1 MKQHI
6 RKFLHGLLLPRGKK
20 YIHDEVLHNG
30 WDSHHIKSS
39 FESLYILH
47 GTKDSAPAGIVILAH
62 PYIAEASQFYLRS
75 GHAEMYKNLDFA
87 VFIPDFNGFGKSPF
101 TGFDYI
107 RDLELTVALAKKMY
121 PELPLFMHGI
131 SFGASHTIGFAAKD
145 TVSLQGIIIENCLD
159 SNLTYYKK
167 RNYRLYM
174 FMRSLM
180 FMIPRANKHHNYIR
194 TASLIRPSMRAL
206 LIYNLEDKL
215 TTPEMGHAIFQSMQ
229 CDRTM
234 VIMPG
239 MHLKAINENRLLY
252 AYAISRFV
260 S

>member
-1 MKQHI
+1 MKHHI

-20 YIHDEVLHNG
+20 YIHDKALHHG
-30 WDSHHIKSS
+30 WQSHRITGSAENL
-39 FESLYILH
+39 FILH
-47 GTKDSAPAGIVILAH
+47 GVKDSAPLGIVVLAH
-62 PYIAEASQFYLRS
+62 PYLSEASQFYLRN
-75 GHAEMYKNLDFA
+75 GHAEMYKNLGFA
-87 VFIPDFNGFGKSPF
+87 VFIPDFNGFGRSSF

-107 RDLELTVALAKKMY
+107 RDLELTVGLAKKMY

-145 TVSLQGIIIENCLD
+145 TDSLHGIIIENCLD
-159 SNLTYYKK
+159 SNLTYYRK

-174 FMRSLM
+174 LMRSLM
-180 FMIPRANKHHNYIR
+180 FMLPRANKHHNYIS
-194 TASLIRPSMRAL
+194 TAALIRPSMRAL

-215 TTPEMGHAIFQSMQ
+215 TTPEMGYAICRALK

-234 VIMPG
+234 VIVPG
-239 MHLKAINENRLLY
+239 IHLKAINENQLLY
-252 AYAISRFV
+252 SYAISRFV